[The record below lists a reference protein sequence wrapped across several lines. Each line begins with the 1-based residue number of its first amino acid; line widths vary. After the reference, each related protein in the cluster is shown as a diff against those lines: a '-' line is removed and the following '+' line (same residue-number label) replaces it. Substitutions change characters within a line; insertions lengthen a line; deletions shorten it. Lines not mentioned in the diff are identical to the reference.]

1 MSDIAKLTAEIK
13 LLKKDITQSEAIHV
27 RLDTAIE
34 KLTELAVNIKS
45 MLAVHESKI
54 ARAEQVDDDIF
65 VLLEGRRKEWDAD
78 LKELHSRITTN
89 TRELREEMIDCEK
102 RILLE
107 IRSVRGELSGRVG
120 LLEKWRW
127 LIIGGAIV
135 IGVIFTDAR
144 DSILDIFK

>member
-1 MSDIAKLTAEIK
+1 MSDIEKLTAEIK

-34 KLTELAVNIKS
+34 KLTELAINIKS

-102 RILLE
+102 RILQE
-107 IRSVRGELSGRVG
+107 VRGVRGELSGRVG
-120 LLEKWRW
+120 ILEKWRW

-135 IGVIFTDAR
+135 IGLIMSDAR
-144 DSILDIFK
+144 DSILDFFN

>member
-1 MSDIAKLTAEIK
+1 MSDIEKLTAEIK
-13 LLKKDITQSEAIHV
+13 LLKKDITQSEAIHA

-102 RILLE
+102 RILNE
-107 IRSVRGELSGRVG
+107 VRGVRGELSGRVG

-135 IGVIFTDAR
+135 IGLMMGDVR
-144 DSILDIFK
+144 DNILDFFN

>member
-135 IGVIFTDAR
+135 IGLMMGDVR
-144 DSILDIFK
+144 DNILDFFN

>member
-1 MSDIAKLTAEIK
+1 MSIEKLTAEIK
-13 LLKKDITQSEAIHV
+13 LLKKDITQSEQIHT

-65 VLLEGRRKEWDAD
+65 VLLESRRKEWEAD

-89 TRELREEMIDCEK
+89 TRELREHQLVTEK
-102 RILLE
+102 RLLNE
-107 IRSVRGELSGRVG
+107 MRMIRGELSNRVG
-120 LLEKWRW
+120 ILEKWRW

-135 IGVIFTDAR
+135 IGLIMSDAR
-144 DSILDIFK
+144 DSILDFFN

>member
-1 MSDIAKLTAEIK
+1 MSDIDKLTAEIK
-13 LLKKDITQSEAIHV
+13 LLKKDITQSEAIHL

-65 VLLEGRRKEWDAD
+65 VLLESRRKEWDAD

-89 TRELREEMIDCEK
+89 TRELREEMIDCEN
-102 RILLE
+102 RILQE
-107 IRSVRGELSGRVG
+107 VRGVRGELSGRVG
-120 LLEKWRW
+120 ILEKWRW

-135 IGVIFTDAR
+135 IGLIMSDAR
-144 DSILDIFK
+144 DSILDFFN

>member
-1 MSDIAKLTAEIK
+1 MSIEKLTAEIK
-13 LLKKDITQSEAIHV
+13 LLKKDITQSEQIHT

-65 VLLEGRRKEWDAD
+65 VLLESRRKEWEAD

-89 TRELREEMIDCEK
+89 TRELREHQLVTEK
-102 RILLE
+102 RILNE
-107 IRSVRGELSGRVG
+107 MRGIRGELSNRVG
-120 LLEKWRW
+120 ILEKWRW

-135 IGVIFTDAR
+135 IGLIMSDAR
-144 DSILDIFK
+144 DSILDFFN

>member
-1 MSDIAKLTAEIK
+1 MSDIEKLTAEIK
-13 LLKKDITQSEAIHV
+13 LLKKDITQSEQIHT

-65 VLLEGRRKEWDAD
+65 VLLESRRKEWEAD

-89 TRELREEMIDCEK
+89 TRELREHQLVTEKKILNEMRMI
-102 RILLE
+102 
-107 IRSVRGELSGRVG
+107 RGELSNRVG
-120 LLEKWRW
+120 ILEKWRW

-135 IGVIFTDAR
+135 IGLIFTDAR

>member
-1 MSDIAKLTAEIK
+1 MSIEKLTAEIK
-13 LLKKDITQSEAIHV
+13 LLKKDISQSEQIHT

-65 VLLEGRRKEWDAD
+65 VLLEGRRKEWEAD

-89 TRELREEMIDCEK
+89 TRELREHQLTTEK
-102 RILLE
+102 RILNE
-107 IRSVRGELSGRVG
+107 MRMIRGELSNRVG
-120 LLEKWRW
+120 ILEKWRW

-135 IGVIFTDAR
+135 IGLIFTDAR
-144 DSILDIFK
+144 DSILDLFK

>member
-1 MSDIAKLTAEIK
+1 MSIEKLTAEIK
-13 LLKKDITQSEAIHV
+13 LLKKDISQSEQIHT

-65 VLLEGRRKEWDAD
+65 VLLESRRKEWEAD

-89 TRELREEMIDCEK
+89 TRELREHQLTTEK
-102 RILLE
+102 RILNE
-107 IRSVRGELSGRVG
+107 MRMIRGELSNRVG
-120 LLEKWRW
+120 ILEKWRW

-135 IGVIFTDAR
+135 IGLIFTDAR

>member
-1 MSDIAKLTAEIK
+1 MPDIDQLTAEIK

-65 VLLEGRRKEWDAD
+65 VLLESRRKEWDAD

-102 RILLE
+102 RILME

-135 IGVIFTDAR
+135 IGLIMSDAR
-144 DSILDIFK
+144 DSILDFFN

>member
-1 MSDIAKLTAEIK
+1 MSDIEKLTAEIK
-13 LLKKDITQSEAIHV
+13 LLKKDITQSEAIHA

-65 VLLEGRRKEWDAD
+65 VLLESRRKEWDAD

-102 RILLE
+102 RILME

-135 IGVIFTDAR
+135 LGLIFTDVK
-144 DSILDIFK
+144 DNILDFFN

>member
-1 MSDIAKLTAEIK
+1 MSDIDKLTAEIK
-13 LLKKDITQSEAIHV
+13 LLKKDITQSEAIHL

-65 VLLEGRRKEWDAD
+65 VLLESRRKEWDAD

-102 RILLE
+102 RILQE
-107 IRSVRGELSGRVG
+107 VRGVRGELSGRVG

-127 LIIGGAIV
+127 LIIGGSIV
-135 IGVIFTDAR
+135 TGFLLHKFMII
-144 DSILDIFK
+144 S

>member
-1 MSDIAKLTAEIK
+1 MSIEKLTAEIK
-13 LLKKDITQSEAIHV
+13 LLKKDISQSEQIHT

-65 VLLEGRRKEWDAD
+65 VLLESRRKEWEAD

-89 TRELREEMIDCEK
+89 TRELREHQLVTEK
-102 RILLE
+102 RILNE
-107 IRSVRGELSGRVG
+107 MRMIRGELSNRVG
-120 LLEKWRW
+120 ILEKWRW

-135 IGVIFTDAR
+135 IGLIMSDAR
-144 DSILDIFK
+144 DSILDFFN

>member
-1 MSDIAKLTAEIK
+1 MSIEKLTAEIK
-13 LLKKDITQSEAIHV
+13 LLKKDISQSEQIRT

-65 VLLEGRRKEWDAD
+65 VLLESRRKEWEAD

-89 TRELREEMIDCEK
+89 TRELREHQLVTEK
-102 RILLE
+102 RLLNE
-107 IRSVRGELSGRVG
+107 MRGIRGELSNRVG
-120 LLEKWRW
+120 ILEKWRW

-135 IGVIFTDAR
+135 IGLIFTDAR

>member
-1 MSDIAKLTAEIK
+1 MSIEKLTAEIK
-13 LLKKDITQSEAIHV
+13 LLKKDITQSEQIHT

-65 VLLEGRRKEWDAD
+65 VLLESRRKELEAD

-89 TRELREEMIDCEK
+89 TRELREHQLVTEKKILNEMRMI
-102 RILLE
+102 
-107 IRSVRGELSGRVG
+107 RGELSNRVG
-120 LLEKWRW
+120 ILEKWRW
-127 LIIGGAIV
+127 IIIGGAIV
-135 IGVIFTDAR
+135 VGLIFTDAR
-144 DSILDIFK
+144 DSILDLFK

>member
-1 MSDIAKLTAEIK
+1 MSDIEKLTAEIK
-13 LLKKDITQSEAIHV
+13 LLKKDITQSDAIHV
-27 RLDTAIE
+27 RLDAAIE

-102 RILLE
+102 RILQE
-107 IRSVRGELSGRVG
+107 VRGVRGELSGRVG

-135 IGVIFTDAR
+135 IGLIMSDAR
-144 DSILDIFK
+144 DSILDFFN

>member
-1 MSDIAKLTAEIK
+1 MSIEKLTAEIK
-13 LLKKDITQSEAIHV
+13 LLKKDITQSEQIHT

-65 VLLEGRRKEWDAD
+65 VLLESRRTEWDAD

-89 TRELREEMIDCEK
+89 TRELREHQLVTEKKILNEMRMI
-102 RILLE
+102 
-107 IRSVRGELSGRVG
+107 RGELSNRVG
-120 LLEKWRW
+120 ILEKWRW
-127 LIIGGAIV
+127 IIIGGAIV
-135 IGVIFTDAR
+135 VGLIFTEAR
-144 DSILDIFK
+144 DSILDLFK

>member
-1 MSDIAKLTAEIK
+1 MSIEKLTAEIK
-13 LLKKDITQSEAIHV
+13 LLKKDISQSEQIHT

-65 VLLEGRRKEWDAD
+65 VLLESRRKEWEAD

-89 TRELREEMIDCEK
+89 TRELREHQLVTEK
-102 RILLE
+102 RILNE
-107 IRSVRGELSGRVG
+107 MRMIRGELSNRVG
-120 LLEKWRW
+120 ILEKWRW
-127 LIIGGAIV
+127 IIIGGAIV
-135 IGVIFTDAR
+135 VGLIFTDAK
-144 DSILDIFK
+144 DIILDLFK

>member
-1 MSDIAKLTAEIK
+1 MSDIDQLTAEIK
-13 LLKKDITQSEAIHV
+13 LLKKDITQSEAIHA

-135 IGVIFTDAR
+135 IGLIFTDAKE
-144 DSILDIFK
+144 SILDLFN

>member
-1 MSDIAKLTAEIK
+1 MSIEKLTAEIK
-13 LLKKDITQSEAIHV
+13 LLKKDITQSEQIHT

-102 RILLE
+102 RILNE
-107 IRSVRGELSGRVG
+107 VRGVRGELSGRVG
-120 LLEKWRW
+120 ILEKWRW

-135 IGVIFTDAR
+135 IGLIMSDAR
-144 DSILDIFK
+144 DSILDFFN

>member
-1 MSDIAKLTAEIK
+1 MSDIDKLTAEIK
-13 LLKKDITQSEAIHV
+13 LLKKDITQSEAIHL

-65 VLLEGRRKEWDAD
+65 VLLESRRKEWDAD

-102 RILLE
+102 RILQE
-107 IRSVRGELSGRVG
+107 VRGVRGELSGRVG

-135 IGVIFTDAR
+135 IVLIMSDAR
-144 DSILDIFK
+144 DSILDFFN

>member
-1 MSDIAKLTAEIK
+1 MSIEKLTAEIK
-13 LLKKDITQSEAIHV
+13 LLKKDISQSEQIHT

-65 VLLEGRRKEWDAD
+65 VLLESRRKEWEAD

-89 TRELREEMIDCEK
+89 TRELREHQLVTEKKILNEMRMI
-102 RILLE
+102 
-107 IRSVRGELSGRVG
+107 RGELSNRVG
-120 LLEKWRW
+120 ILEKWRW
-127 LIIGGAIV
+127 IIIGGAIV
-135 IGVIFTDAR
+135 VGLIFTDAR
-144 DSILDIFK
+144 DSILDLFK

>member
-1 MSDIAKLTAEIK
+1 MSIEKLTAEIK
-13 LLKKDITQSEAIHV
+13 LLKKDITQSEAIHA

-65 VLLEGRRKEWDAD
+65 VLLESRRKEWEAD

-89 TRELREEMIDCEK
+89 TRELREHQLTTEK
-102 RILLE
+102 RILNE
-107 IRSVRGELSGRVG
+107 MRMIRGELSNRVG
-120 LLEKWRW
+120 ILEKWRW

-135 IGVIFTDAR
+135 LGLIFTDVK
-144 DSILDIFK
+144 DNILDFFN

>member
-1 MSDIAKLTAEIK
+1 MSIEKLTAEIK
-13 LLKKDITQSEAIHV
+13 LLKKDITQSEQIHT

-65 VLLEGRRKEWDAD
+65 VLLESRRKEWEAD

-89 TRELREEMIDCEK
+89 TRELREHQLVTEKKILNEMRMI
-102 RILLE
+102 
-107 IRSVRGELSGRVG
+107 RGELSNRVG
-120 LLEKWRW
+120 ILEKWRW

-135 IGVIFTDAR
+135 IGLIFTDAR